1 MYKLYLTCPRGLEQ
15 VLFNE
20 TSNYINQK
28 IKIDSGGITLHGT
41 LEDIYRI
48 NYKSRVAMNLHVEL
62 FSCKVNNYNEL
73 YKKVLD
79 YNWTNIL
86 NHNHS
91 FIIKTKINS
100 KIFDNQIF
108 CTMKCKD
115 AIVDNIRKK
124 TNNRPSIDKRKPDF
138 YIYLFIKDKTLKIF
152 LNSSGWPLF
161 MRGYRS
167 KIHKAALNESLAAG
181 ILQLT
186 NWNKQDPIYDP
197 FCGSGTFLI
206 EAMMSTLNIPP
217 RILRDFYSFMNWK
230 NYDSN
235 LWLKVLNEENS
246 KIKNNPIKLY
256 GSDIIN
262 QNINLAKKSLE
273 KLDLKNKISFHTKNF
288 IDIKPKEDKGLFLC
302 NPPYGVRIGEIE
314 KLKNLYRQIGD
325 HLKNHFQ
332 GFESYI
338 FTGNLQLLKSIGL
351 RTKRKFILK
360 NGMIDCRLAYYPLK
374 KGKY

>member
-1 MYKLYLTCPRGLEQ
+1 M
-15 VLFNE
+15 
-20 TSNYINQK
+20 
-28 IKIDSGGITLHGT
+28 
-41 LEDIYRI
+41 
-48 NYKSRVAMNLHVEL
+48 
-62 FSCKVNNYNEL
+62 
-73 YKKVLD
+73 
-79 YNWTNIL
+79 
-86 NHNHS
+86 
-91 FIIKTKINS
+91 
-100 KIFDNQIF
+100 
-108 CTMKCKD
+108 
-115 AIVDNIRKK
+115 
-124 TNNRPSIDKRKPDF
+124 
-138 YIYLFIKDKTLKIF
+138 
-152 LNSSGWPLF
+152 
-161 MRGYRS
+161 
-167 KIHKAALNESLAAG
+167 
-181 ILQLT
+181 
-186 NWNKQDPIYDP
+186 
-197 FCGSGTFLI
+197 
-206 EAMMSTLNIPP
+206 
-217 RILRDFYSFMNWK
+217 
-230 NYDSN
+230 
-235 LWLKVLNEENS
+235 
-246 KIKNNPIKLY
+246 IKNNPIKLY